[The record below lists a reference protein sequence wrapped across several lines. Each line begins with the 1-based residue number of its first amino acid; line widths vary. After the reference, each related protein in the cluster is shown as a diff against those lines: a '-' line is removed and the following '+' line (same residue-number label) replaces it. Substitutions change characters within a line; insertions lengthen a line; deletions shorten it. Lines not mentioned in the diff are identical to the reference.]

1 MTGAPWLRDIAA
13 ASLALAFS
21 RRACI
26 NIREMHNVAVFGA
39 AGYAGLELVKLLAV
53 HPDAKLVCA
62 ASDMRAGK
70 SVDEMTGTRT
80 NQMFVTTQVALST
93 KADLALLATP
103 PEAAAELTPKLLA
116 AGTRVIDLSNA
127 HRADPRAV
135 YGLASLFGADVAGAV
150 LVANPGCYATAVITA
165 LAPVVRLDMVE
176 REIVVV
182 AGSGVTGA
190 GRSSDEAMSL
200 GEMYGEVRAYK
211 VLRHQHVPEIEA
223 ALGRLASSP
232 AARPRIVLTTH
243 LLPVARGIFATATAR
258 LRTAIS
264 SEALAERYRAEFAHD
279 RSVTIAA
286 SAEHVSLR
294 RVVGTNTCSIGVASE
309 GVVGGFLVIT
319 VAIDNLL
326 KGAAGQAIENLN
338 AMLGLE
344 RATGLT
350 HLARHV

>member
-1 MTGAPWLRDIAA
+1 
-13 ASLALAFS
+13 
-21 RRACI
+21 
-26 NIREMHNVAVFGA
+26 MHNVAVFGA
-39 AGYAGLELVKLLAV
+39 AGYAGLELVKLLSV
-53 HPDAKLVCA
+53 HPDARLVSA
-62 ASDMRAGK
+62 ASDARAGQPL
-70 SVDEMTGTRT
+70 DEVTGTRT
-80 NQMFVTTQVALST
+80 NAVFVTTQAALAI
-93 KADLALLATP
+93 KADVALLATP
-103 PEAAAELTPKLLA
+103 PEAAANLTPKLLA
-116 AGTRVIDLSNA
+116 SGTRVVDLSNA

-135 YGLASLFGADVAGAV
+135 YGLASLFAADVAGAV

-165 LAPVVRLDMVE
+165 LAPAIRNELVE

-190 GRSSDEAMSL
+190 GRSADEAMSL

-223 ALGRLASSP
+223 ALVRVAPAS

-243 LLPVARGIFATATAR
+243 LLPVARGIFATVTAR

-264 SEALAERYRAEFAHD
+264 TEALAERYRNEYAHD

-294 RVVGTNTCSIGVASE
+294 RVVGTNSCAVGIASE
-309 GVVGGFLVIT
+309 GTVGGFVVIT
-319 VAIDNLL
+319 AALDNLL
-326 KGAAGQAIENLN
+326 KGAAGQAIENMN

-344 RATGLT
+344 RITGLM
-350 HLARHV
+350 HLARHT